1 MGLIWRG
8 RVVHGTA
15 GCLDALLDVFAQRDS
30 TKVLRISDVIL
41 LVPEAEATIEA
52 AKR

>member
-1 MGLIWRG
+1 MAWSRG
-8 RVVHGTA
+8 PWHGWML
-15 GCLDALLDVFAQRDS
+15 GCLLDVFAQRDS
-30 TKVLRISDVIL
+30 TKMLRISDVIL